1 MIHHMTVKCKE
12 CGHEF
17 SSGFQMTEA
26 NFKLLQPLLTLSTV
40 RNVVKLHLIL
50 TTITISNIFLR
61 GHPINESRYC
71 YSD

>member
-26 NFKLLQPLLTLSTV
+26 NFQTSPTFVNNEHCQKCSQTASYTNDDYYFKHLS
-40 RNVVKLHLIL
+40 
-50 TTITISNIFLR
+50 
-61 GHPINESRYC
+61 
-71 YSD
+71 